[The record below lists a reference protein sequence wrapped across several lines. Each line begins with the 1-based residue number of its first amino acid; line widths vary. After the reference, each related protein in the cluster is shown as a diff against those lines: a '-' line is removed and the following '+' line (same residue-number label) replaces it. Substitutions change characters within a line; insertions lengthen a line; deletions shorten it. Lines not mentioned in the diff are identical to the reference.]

1 MGIVDSRSAAVYC
14 ELEGLQP
21 MPSPEF
27 RIRVN
32 GVYVPEICVQRENK
46 DPKSDIQ
53 LVVRDEIL
61 GWIPLDNNEEIIDGL
76 PKFHLEYRDETSWR
90 LLPDQ
95 LKQASEDKGWN
106 SATPEEL
113 ISVLWHVGVL
123 K

>member
-1 MGIVDSRSAAVYC
+1 
-14 ELEGLQP
+14 